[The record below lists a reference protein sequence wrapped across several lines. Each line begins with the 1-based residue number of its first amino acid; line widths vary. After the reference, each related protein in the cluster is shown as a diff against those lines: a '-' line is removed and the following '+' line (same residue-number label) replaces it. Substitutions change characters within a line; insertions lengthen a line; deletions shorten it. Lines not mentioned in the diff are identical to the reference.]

1 MKNHFK
7 MVLFVLIGITL
18 ISSCTKED
26 ALKKSTN
33 DKEQSAR
40 QTTEITLEEAQADLE
55 SLLAD
60 IDNPLSRAG
69 GNYRRIK
76 EAYSLPVN
84 GAETRSDD
92 STHQLVH
99 IFNFEDN
106 QGYAIMSGDKRIP
119 SLLAL
124 AEKGSITKDKA
135 IDIPGVALFLEGVEN
150 MYSNVLRAPG
160 NWEPIDTTMA
170 SLPGG
175 YAIIGDWENT
185 VYPQYGLCSVK
196 WGQNSPYNKYCP
208 IKEGEPT
215 ATGCAATAI
224 AQLMSIHI
232 SRII

>member
-92 STHQLVH
+92 
-99 IFNFEDN
+99 
-106 QGYAIMSGDKRIP
+106 
-119 SLLAL
+119 
-124 AEKGSITKDKA
+124 
-135 IDIPGVALFLEGVEN
+135 
-150 MYSNVLRAPG
+150 
-160 NWEPIDTTMA
+160 
-170 SLPGG
+170 
-175 YAIIGDWENT
+175 
-185 VYPQYGLCSVK
+185 
-196 WGQNSPYNKYCP
+196 
-208 IKEGEPT
+208 
-215 ATGCAATAI
+215 
-224 AQLMSIHI
+224 
-232 SRII
+232 